1 MRIRLKPT
9 RLDWYILSE
18 VLGPFVGGLFF
29 FLFIF
34 LMFQA
39 LRLAEFFIVHGVPAA
54 TLGKMAALMGL
65 SFIPTALPVAFLISS
80 LIAFGRL
87 SADSELVAMKAS
99 GISIWRMTASISLFA
114 LVVVAISI
122 FLNINWV
129 PWGEKAFKS
138 TLIRV
143 SNTKVVAA
151 SIREGTFTS
160 GFFDLLIFADKVDV
174 KNNRLSRVFI
184 YDEREPK
191 NPLTVVAKSGE
202 IIPIKGA
209 SELAASAVLRL
220 YDGSIHRND
229 LETNT
234 YQKIAFGEYNLYLK
248 IDEGADT
255 ATMKP
260 HMIPQNEL
268 VDKIHSTTVA
278 TYEGREWRG
287 EYWRR
292 YAVAFSPLIFGFL
305 GIGYGSVR
313 TRAVRAGAVLTAVGI
328 LIVYW
333 TVQTIATVEYQKGV
347 FDPFWAM
354 WLPNIIIAVLAA
366 IGFKKASW

>member
-1 MRIRLKPT
+1 MKTRFKPT
-9 RLDWYILSE
+9 RIDFYILSE
-18 VLGPFVGGLFF
+18 VLGPFIGGLFF

-54 TLGKMAALMGL
+54 TLGKMTALMAL
-65 SFIPTALPVAFLISS
+65 SFVPTALPVAFLIAS

-99 GISIWRMTASISLFA
+99 GVSIWRMMASMSLFA
-114 LVVVAISI
+114 GVVVAISI

-129 PWGEKAFKS
+129 PWGERAFKS

-143 SNTKVVAA
+143 SNTKVVAS

-202 IIPIKGA
+202 IIPVKGA
-209 SELAASAVLRL
+209 SDLAVSAILRL
-220 YDGSIHRND
+220 HDGSIHRND
-229 LETNT
+229 VENNT
-234 YQKIAFGEYNLYLK
+234 YQKIEFGEYNLYLK

-255 ATMKP
+255 ATTKP

-268 VDKIHSTTVA
+268 VEKINSTTVA

-292 YAVAFSPLIFGFL
+292 FAVAFSPLIFGFL

-313 TRAVRAGAVLTAVGI
+313 TRAVRAGAVLTAVAI
-328 LIVYW
+328 LLVYW
-333 TVQTIATVEYQKGV
+333 TLQTFATVQYQQGML
-347 FDPFWAM
+347 DPFWAM
-354 WLPNIIIAVLAA
+354 WLPNIVTAILAA
-366 IGFKKASW
+366 IGIKRASW